1 MSSTVNK
8 IKDAL
13 HIGNDEHEKGRNQSG
28 IPHPRKSLDP
38 DGLNSSQYS
47 RAKAAAGHDTLSGT
61 STGAGNENL
70 PGTVLDYSTGQVFN
84 PGDIRGSYDETA
96 VDQHPSSRYATQS
109 QGNLGDVYGP
119 ISTKLGNIPHSSNT
133 EHHRSGVLN
142 KLDPRVEFDSSERR
156 DNHSRNHGGVSRA
169 FGDTSTTGFG
179 NESQNSGLRSND
191 FTDKLDPRI
200 HTHRHQSRDVD
211 GSGKFS

>member
-13 HIGNDEHEKGRNQSG
+13 HIGNDEYEKGRNQSG

-38 DGLNSSQYS
+38 EFVFDSSNSGLNSSQYS
-47 RAKAAAGHDTLSGT
+47 RAKAAAGRDTLSGT
-61 STGAGNENL
+61 GTGAGNENL

-84 PGDIRGSYDETA
+84 PGDIRDSLDETA

-119 ISTKLGNIPHSSNT
+119 ISTTLGNNPHSSNT
-133 EHHRSGVLN
+133 EPHRSGVLN
-142 KLDPRVEFDSSERR
+142 KPDPRVEFDSSERR
-156 DNHSRNHGGVSRA
+156 DNHSRTHGGVSRA
-169 FGDTSTTGFG
+169 FSDNSTTRFG
-179 NESQNSGLRSND
+179 NESQNSG
-191 FTDKLDPRI
+191 
-200 HTHRHQSRDVD
+200 
-211 GSGKFS
+211 

>member
-38 DGLNSSQYS
+38 DSNSSLSSSQYS

-61 STGAGNENL
+61 GTGTGNENL

-84 PGDIRGSYDETA
+84 PGDIRDSHDETA

-109 QGNLGDVYGP
+109 QGNLGDTLGD
-119 ISTKLGNIPHSSNT
+119 ISHSSNT
-133 EHHRSGVLN
+133 EPHRSGVLN

-169 FGDTSTTGFG
+169 FSDNSTTGFG

-211 GSGKFS
+211 GSGKFF